1 MIEGQLGRQ
10 RAQLSETN
18 LNNAIRQL
26 NLANAYDEAAIR
38 AKLAAD
44 RDVSDTLGRIY
55 TYIGQQYG
63 GTSQQNQ
70 TPPAPPAATT
80 KASDAVLQEK
90 PVTPR
95 PGQRNE

>member
-1 MIEGQLGRQ
+1 MIEGQLGRS

-18 LNNAIRQL
+18 LNNAIKQL

-44 RDVSDTLGRIY
+44 RDVADTLGRIY

-70 TPPAPPAATT
+70 NPPAPPAATT

-90 PVTPR
+90 PVTQR